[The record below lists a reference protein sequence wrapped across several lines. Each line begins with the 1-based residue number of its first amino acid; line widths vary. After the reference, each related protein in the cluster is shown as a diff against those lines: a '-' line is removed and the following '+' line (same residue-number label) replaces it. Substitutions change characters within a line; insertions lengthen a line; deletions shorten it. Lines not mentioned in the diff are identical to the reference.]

1 MLKPNKKKPSGSG
14 KHQRVHQKIGTKKF
28 SIIRHF
34 LKGLSL
40 NRFEAEGLGDHCLNS
55 TISALSSQHGLEF
68 PRRWVK
74 VPNRFG
80 GETLCKEYTTSDD
93 DKLKI
98 NKFLEVLNG

>member
-1 MLKPNKKKPSGSG
+1 MSELVERP
-14 KHQRVHQKIGTKKF
+14 
-28 SIIRHF
+28 
-34 LKGLSL
+34 L
-40 NRFEAEGLGDHCLNS
+40 NRFEAEKIGDHCLPS
-55 TISALSSQHGLEF
+55 TISGLSTQHGLEF

>member
-1 MLKPNKKKPSGSG
+1 MSSNTKKPPLSA
-14 KHQRVHQKIGTKKF
+14 RTKEANIKTV
-28 SIIRHF
+28 SKNNTIMVALAER
-34 LKGLSL
+34 SL
-40 NRFEAEGLGDHCLNS
+40 TRFDAERLGDHCLPS
-55 TISALSSQHGLEF
+55 TISGLSTQHGLEF

>member
-1 MLKPNKKKPSGSG
+1 MSARTKEVKKGALSKNNTIMNALVEKPL
-14 KHQRVHQKIGTKKF
+14 T
-28 SIIRHF
+28 
-34 LKGLSL
+34 
-40 NRFEAEGLGDHCLNS
+40 RFQAEQLGDHCLPS
-55 TISALSSQHGLEF
+55 TISGLSSQHGLEF

-80 GETLCKEYTTSDD
+80 GETLCKQYTTSDD

>member
-1 MLKPNKKKPSGSG
+1 MSSNTKKPPQSARTQGANNKSVS
-14 KHQRVHQKIGTKKF
+14 KNDTIVNALAEAPLT
-28 SIIRHF
+28 
-34 LKGLSL
+34 
-40 NRFEAEGLGDHCLNS
+40 RFGAEQLGDYCLPS
-55 TISALSSQHGLEF
+55 TISALSSQHDLEF

-80 GETLCKEYTTSDD
+80 GVTLCKEYTTSDD

>member
-1 MLKPNKKKPSGSG
+1 MTVKNKKPLVSDRTQGANIKA
-14 KHQRVHQKIGTKKF
+14 VTENDTIMNA
-28 SIIRHF
+28 
-34 LKGLSL
+34 L
-40 NRFEAEGLGDHCLNS
+40 AEGSLTRFDAERLGDHCLPS
-55 TISALSSQHGLEF
+55 TISGLSTQHDLEF

-80 GETLCKEYTTSDD
+80 GVTLCKEYTTSDD

>member
-1 MLKPNKKKPSGSG
+1 VSART
-14 KHQRVHQKIGTKKF
+14 QRANTKSVTKNDTIM
-28 SIIRHF
+28 SELVERP
-34 LKGLSL
+34 L
-40 NRFEAEGLGDHCLNS
+40 NRFEAEKIGDHCLPS
-55 TISALSSQHGLEF
+55 TISGLSTQHGLEF

>member
-1 MLKPNKKKPSGSG
+1 MSSNTKKPPQSARTQEANIKTVS
-14 KHQRVHQKIGTKKF
+14 KNNTIMVA
-28 SIIRHF
+28 
-34 LKGLSL
+34 L
-40 NRFEAEGLGDHCLNS
+40 AEGSLTRFDAERLGDHCLPS
-55 TISALSSQHGLEF
+55 TISGLSTQHGLEF